1 MKFSYIMKCSCI
13 AIRGTG
19 RTQAYQNKGCA
30 LLTEFQRS
38 IYSNRTATSILLSND
53 PIIAHYWYQYSRI
66 SESGLAY
73 FQYIASSTT
82 KFHATGDT
90 PWSMWP

>member
-1 MKFSYIMKCSCI
+1 MHS
-13 AIRGTG
+13 
-19 RTQAYQNKGCA
+19 QAGIQI
-30 LLTEFQRS
+30 LTVLYLWKRS
-38 IYSNRTATSILLSND
+38 IYCNRKATSILLSND

-73 FQYIASSTT
+73 FQYVASSTT

-90 PWSMWP
+90 PWSMWPQ